1 MPRRN
6 VLLFC
11 IVVFATTTALQS
23 TSGQNTQS
31 KPTTAQIDGRKQVE
45 ASNTKSEEP
54 DELIAAMKAD
64 LQRMRVILNQMR
76 TNLAFVQNTATP
88 LKHQFELE
96 KEMWQVVLNR
106 MDRRIQEMERSRGAK
121 PER

>member
-1 MPRRN
+1 MPRRI
-6 VLLFC
+6 LLLIC
-11 IVVFATTTALQS
+11 IVVFATTTALES
-23 TSGQNTQS
+23 ASGQYPQS
-31 KPTTAQIDGRKQVE
+31 KPAAAQIEGRKQVE
-45 ASNTKSEEP
+45 ASNPKSEEQ
-54 DELIAAMKAD
+54 DEPIAAMKAD

-96 KEMWQVVLNR
+96 NEMWQVVLDR